1 MEAATQFME
10 QVLATP
16 VQECGEGMA
25 SLPAAVRSEGVEVVF
40 SDAPFPGGFERQ
52 FYLRQGLIDSF
63 IGVCRDM
70 NQRGWLLKVD
80 DAYRSV
86 AMQTALGRDSD
97 IFKRIL
103 EKVIWEL
110 NGRRPLAE
118 LIFRRL
124 SVLIATRPK
133 LGTHMSGS
141 ALDISVVERNS
152 RTPVDRGGPYL
163 ELSEKT
169 PMDSPFVSDLARKN
183 RRAISALLSKWGF
196 VAYPWEFWHYS
207 KGDIYGVLLGDRD
220 KRGEVARYGAIDFNA
235 AGNTLTPILESVEP
249 LHTFTDIEEEI
260 DRVYRSR
267 GRGTPHQ
274 G

>member
-1 MEAATQFME
+1 MTDNSARAYWIQEMEAATQFME
-10 QVLATP
+10 QVLAAP
-16 VQECGEGMA
+16 VQECGQELA
-25 SLPAAVRSEGVEVVF
+25 SLPAAVQRESVEVVF
-40 SDAPFPGGFERQ
+40 SDTPFPGGFERQ

-70 NQRGWLLKVD
+70 NQRGWVLKVE

-86 AMQTALGRDSD
+86 AMQTALGRDKD

-110 NGRRPLAE
+110 NGRRPSVE
-118 LIFRRL
+118 LMFRRL

-141 ALDISVVERNS
+141 ALDLSVLDRERGKL
-152 RTPVDRGGPYL
+152 VDRGGPYI

-183 RRAISALLSKWGF
+183 RRAI
-196 VAYPWEFWHYS
+196 
-207 KGDIYGVLLGDRD
+207 
-220 KRGEVARYGAIDFNA
+220 
-235 AGNTLTPILESVEP
+235 
-249 LHTFTDIEEEI
+249 
-260 DRVYRSR
+260 
-267 GRGTPHQ
+267 
-274 G
+274 